1 MESENDSNGIIVKLD
16 FQYLKVVSRYS
27 NKFKTTKL
35 KYVIISL
42 VEVPF
47 FAALM
52 FDYRF
57 NSLGYNVF
65 ACAFIAF
72 SFYMSFS
79 HFLFNP
85 LLLLA
90 NIQNLGKSIELNI
103 VENLLQIKNHPFTL
117 SVDIR
122 EMSILQD
129 KIAYCIFLKKRSL
142 FIIPKYIMDDEKDK
156 FLQILEQKIE
166 ANK

>member
-1 MESENDSNGIIVKLD
+1 
-16 FQYLKVVSRYS
+16 
-27 NKFKTTKL
+27 
-35 KYVIISL
+35 
-42 VEVPF
+42 
-47 FAALM
+47 
-52 FDYRF
+52 
-57 NSLGYNVF
+57 
-65 ACAFIAF
+65 
-72 SFYMSFS
+72 
-79 HFLFNP
+79 
-85 LLLLA
+85 
-90 NIQNLGKSIELNI
+90 LNI